1 MTQKKS
7 LNKYSLAAED
17 ALRAKAVQTKTV
29 TETDSKMMKKKD
41 DPHKEDD
48 FDQAEAKINTSDR

>member
-1 MTQKKS
+1 MRRK
-7 LNKYSLAAED
+7 NDE
-17 ALRAKAVQTKTV
+17 
-29 TETDSKMMKKKD
+29 EKD